1 MGKLRNLFLLS
12 VLLLSFPS
20 WAQTEDDA
28 RKAAMKFLQGKMSVT
43 DAKLTSVVVNES
55 ANSAKSAQ
63 GGKSAA
69 SSESGVYAFNVE
81 GGGFALVC
89 TGNGNTAVA
98 GYSDSGEIDIDQMPD
113 AMKTWLKGY
122 QRAMAVSGSLE
133 TKEPGWVGP
142 TVKPVAPLLKTKWGQ
157 GAPFNSKC
165 PSNGKQ
171 TAVAGCVP
179 VALAQ
184 VLNYYHQN
192 RKGEGSLYYAHLD
205 SETEY
210 DIDYSST
217 TYDWKNMLNEYDAN
231 ASKVQKDAVGKLILE
246 CGIASKAKYGYT
258 ETGATIPFVALNK
271 YYKCLVNIPIVGICL
286 PRATIISL
294 RRNG

>member
-1 MGKLRNLFLLS
+1 MPL
-12 VLLLSFPS
+12 
-20 WAQTEDDA
+20 
-28 RKAAMKFLQGKMSVT
+28 AAKFLPPARLVT
-43 DAKLTSVVVNES
+43 LLPL
-55 ANSAKSAQ
+55 Q
-63 GGKSAA
+63 
-69 SSESGVYAFNVE
+69 SSLLCKV
-81 GGGFALVC
+81 LV
-89 TGNGNTAVA
+89 
-98 GYSDSGEIDIDQMPD
+98 
-113 AMKTWLKGY
+113 
-122 QRAMAVSGSLE
+122 QR
-133 TKEPGWVGP
+133 
-142 TVKPVAPLLKTKWGQ
+142 APLLKTKWGQ

-184 VLNYYHQN
+184 VLNYYHQD

-258 ETGATIPFVALNK
+258 ETGATIPFTTMSVCS
-271 YYKCLVNIPIVGICL
+271 YLVNILIVGICL
-286 PRATIISL
+286 
-294 RRNG
+294 